1 LASVNNPGP
10 FRAKPHGQAKNS
22 LAQNVFDM
30 ATVQN
35 VYNLTRAI
43 AEIASAHDAT
53 AGQVALAWLLA
64 RSPVMMPIPGTGS
77 VENLEENVEAA
88 ELQLTADEVAR
99 LDEATAAQ
107 QLT

>member
-1 LASVNNPGP
+1 
-10 FRAKPHGQAKNS
+10 
-22 LAQNVFDM
+22 M

-35 VYNLTRAI
+35 LYNLTRAV